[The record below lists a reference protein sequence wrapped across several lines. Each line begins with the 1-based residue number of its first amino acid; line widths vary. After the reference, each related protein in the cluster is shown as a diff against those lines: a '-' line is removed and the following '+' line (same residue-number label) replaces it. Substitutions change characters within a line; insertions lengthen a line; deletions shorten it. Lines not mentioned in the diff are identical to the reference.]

1 LGHGRRVILTRPSS
15 DSQAWVSGLQQ
26 ASHHVLHWP
35 LIDIA
40 PVQHTQ
46 SMHDMLASAASCQAI
61 MFVSR
66 NAVVHAFAAGLQVA
80 KENGPRY
87 WATGPGTRQALLDA
101 GVPAARIDA
110 PPADAIQF
118 DTEALWQQVQRQVQ
132 AHQTVWILRGADADN
147 TESAMQGVGRDWLM
161 QQLLAAGVPVK
172 TLAVYQRVC
181 PQWDPAQLDRATAAA
196 SDGSVWIFT
205 SSQAIAH
212 LKQLLPVVNW
222 EATKAIATHDR
233 IAQAAAQAGVGS
245 VVVCKPALG
254 ELLSSLE
261 SLA

>member
-1 LGHGRRVILTRPSS
+1 MGHGRRVILTRPSS
-15 DSQAWVSGLQQ
+15 ESQAWVSGLQQ
-26 ASHHVLHWP
+26 AHYHVFHWP

-46 SMHDMLASAASCQAI
+46 SFHDMAASAASCQAI

-66 NAVVHAFAAGLQVA
+66 NAVTHAFAAGLQVA

-87 WATGPGTRQALLDA
+87 WATGPGTRQALLDS

-118 DTEALWQQVQRQVQ
+118 DTEALWQQVRHQVQ
-132 AHQTVWILRGADADN
+132 AHQTVWILRGADADH
-147 TESAMQGVGRDWLM
+147 TDTAMQGVGRDWLM
-161 QQLLAAGVPVK
+161 QQLIKAGVPVK

-181 PQWDPAQLDRATAAA
+181 PQWDSAQLALATAAA

-212 LKQLLPVVNW
+212 LKQLLPEVLW
-222 EATKAIATHDR
+222 KAAKAIATHDR
-233 IAQAAAQAGVGS
+233 IAQAAVQAGVGK
-245 VVVCKPALG
+245 VVVCKPALS

>member
-1 LGHGRRVILTRPSS
+1 
-15 DSQAWVSGLQQ
+15 LQQ
-26 ASHHVLHWP
+26 AHYHVFHWP

-46 SMHDMLASAASCQAI
+46 SFHDMAASAASCQAI

-66 NAVVHAFAAGLQVA
+66 NAVTHAFAAGLQVA
-80 KENGPRY
+80 RGNGPRY
-87 WATGPGTRQALLDA
+87 WATGPGTRQALLDS

-118 DTEALWQQVQRQVQ
+118 DTEALWQQVRHQVH
-132 AHQTVWILRGADADN
+132 AHQTVWILRGADADH
-147 TESAMQGVGRDWLM
+147 TDTAMQGVGRDWLM
-161 QQLLAAGVPVK
+161 QQLIKAGVPVK

-181 PQWDPAQLDRATAAA
+181 PQWDSAQLALANAAA

-212 LKQLLPVVNW
+212 LKQLLPEVLW
-222 EATKAIATHDR
+222 KAAKAIATHDR
-233 IAQAAAQAGVGS
+233 IAQAAVQAGVGK
-245 VVVCKPALG
+245 VVVCKPALS